1 MEEFKTKNGVIKIK
15 EIIPLNTWQFP
26 IEVNGRL
33 KTIKKVL
40 KKSFKKGPSIKG
52 TVHIVCRQ
60 RAFFDGEF
68 ATQQSNEQWLV
79 DILRCENG
87 CTKIVSE
94 KIILEEPF
102 YDASQDKTLIYGI
115 QAKGEYD
122 VSNNYLRMH
131 GIPVV
136 RRVAGR
142 KGVRKKDH

>member
-1 MEEFKTKNGVIKIK
+1 MEEFKTTSGTIKIK
-15 EIIPLNTWQFP
+15 EIIPLNTRKFP
-26 IEVNGRL
+26 IELNGRL

-40 KKSFKKGPSIKG
+40 KKEPSVKGI
-52 TVHIVCRQ
+52 VHIVCRQ

-79 DILRCENG
+79 DILRRENG

-102 YDASQDKTLIYGI
+102 YDAVQNKTLIYGV
-115 QAKGEYD
+115 QATGEYD

-131 GIPVV
+131 GIPMI

-142 KGVRKKDH
+142 KGVRKYEK